1 MDRDLYKL
9 NKQSIL
15 VHNQYPNLDVI
26 EESVEDLL
34 LDKQSGIE
42 AVAPM
47 AASSDDAASSSK
59 SSERAAASSSSSQAL
74 QEGRQARIRGAVVK
88 LNNGEMVAIE
98 ARTVNITTGTF
109 LRQGCPHVG
118 TRSVCG
124 WAALARFRGGG
135 TAFRWPC
142 PNPSTLSISSLTSQ
156 EGDACTSR
164 WMGQ

>member
-47 AASSDDAASSSK
+47 AALLDDAALSSK
-59 SSERAAASSSSSQAL
+59 SSERAATSSSSRAF
-74 QEGRQARIRGAVVK
+74 QEGRQARIRDAVVK

-98 ARTVNITTGTF
+98 AQTVNITTGTF
-109 LRQGCPHVG
+109 LRQGCLHVG

-156 EGDACTSR
+156 EGDACTS
-164 WMGQ
+164 